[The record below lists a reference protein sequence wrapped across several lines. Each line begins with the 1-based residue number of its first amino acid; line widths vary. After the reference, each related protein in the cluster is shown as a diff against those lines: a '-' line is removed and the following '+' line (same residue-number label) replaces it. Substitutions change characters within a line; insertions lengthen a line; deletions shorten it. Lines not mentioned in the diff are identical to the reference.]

1 MSRVLAVIPVRG
13 SSSAKT
19 RLSPLFTEDER
30 LALVWVMLRR
40 LVGEIAAS
48 GAVDH
53 TLIVTRDPEAVHEHL
68 PPRDGLTVLRQ
79 ALAVDGLNGALDL
92 GRAWALAHGF
102 DVMLVLPGDLPVIG
116 ASDIRALAETEGP
129 LVVAS
134 DRGEEGTNALRIELR
149 SWDATA
155 FRFSM
160 GPGSFTHHFCEASR
174 MGRTA
179 RAFFRV
185 GVAHDLD
192 SPRDWADLS
201 SDRQRELLEE
211 MHDSLKAAGHLV

>member
-1 MSRVLAVIPVRG
+1 MTRTVAVIPVRG

-30 LALVWVMLRR
+30 LALVWAMLRR
-40 LVGEIAAS
+40 LIGEISRS

-53 TLIVTRDPEAVHEHL
+53 TVIVTRDPDAVARNISFH
-68 PPRDGLTVLRQ
+68 DDLTVLHQ
-79 ALAVDGLNGALDL
+79 AEGDGLNAALDIA
-92 GRAWALAHGF
+92 RAWALEQSF

-116 ASDIRALAETEGP
+116 ATDIQALVHAEGP

-134 DRGEEGTNALRIELR
+134 DRGEEGTNAIRIDLRCL
-149 SWDATA
+149 DASA

-160 GPGSFTHHFCEASR
+160 GPGSFVHHFCEASR
-174 MGRTA
+174 LGKTA
-179 RAFFRV
+179 HAIFRV

-192 SPRDWADLS
+192 SPRDWAELS
-201 SDRQRELLEE
+201 SDRQRQLLQD